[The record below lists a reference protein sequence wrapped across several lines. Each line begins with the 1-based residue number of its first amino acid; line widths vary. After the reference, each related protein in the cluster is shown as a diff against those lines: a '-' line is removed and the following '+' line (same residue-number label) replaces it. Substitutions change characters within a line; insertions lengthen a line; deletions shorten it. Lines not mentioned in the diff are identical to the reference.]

1 MRKNGILLRGSRK
14 NNKLTNQV
22 MSVRAIGARI
32 KILGRDILGIWELSP
47 HDLRH
52 TWATRAAKESN
63 PFVLRDADG
72 WTNMQTPSRY
82 VEKAKVVNEG
92 IKLDY

>member
-1 MRKNGILLRGSRK
+1 
-14 NNKLTNQV
+14 

-52 TWATRAAKESN
+52 TWATRAAKGSN
-63 PFVLRDADG
+63 PFVLRDAGG

-82 VEKAKVVNEG
+82 VERSKVVNEG
-92 IKLDY
+92 IQLDY